1 MKKFKVVIP
10 ARYKSS
16 RFPGKP
22 LTKILGKE
30 MILHVA
36 ERALSVVERSQL
48 MIATDS
54 MQIADIVRDNGF
66 SVKLTSDKH
75 PTGTDRVWES
85 VKDDNIDFVINIQ
98 GDEPMFHP
106 EDLVQIIKAKMDF
119 PGHVINGMS
128 DLMSDENASNINI
141 PKVVHDE
148 SDNLLYMSRQAI
160 PGSKLNEDVSI
171 PFKKQVCLY
180 GFNKGHLEAFAKF
193 GRKSN
198 LEQFEDIEI
207 LRFFEVGIPVKMITL
222 MGNTKAVDIPED
234 VSEVEV
240 LMRAAK

>member
-36 ERALSVVERSQL
+36 ERALGAVERSQII
-48 MIATDS
+48 IATDS
-54 MQIADIVRDNGF
+54 MKIADVVRDNGF
-66 SVKLTSDKH
+66 EIKLTSVQH
-75 PTGTDRVWES
+75 PTGTDRVWEAI
-85 VKDDNIDFVINIQ
+85 KDDNIDFVVNIQ

-119 PGHVINGMS
+119 PGHVVNGMA
-128 DLMSDENASNINI
+128 DLMSDENVLNFNI

-148 SDNLLYMSRQAI
+148 SSNLLYMSRQPI
-160 PGSKLNEDVSI
+160 PGSKVNEDLSI

-180 GFNKGHLEAFAKF
+180 GFNKEHLEAYANF

-207 LRFFEVGIPVKMITL
+207 LRFFEVGIPVKMIAL
-222 MGNTKAVDIPED
+222 RGNTKAVDNPED
-234 VSEVEV
+234 VPAVEE
-240 LMRAAK
+240 LMRAAY

>member
-10 ARYKSS
+10 ARYQSS

-36 ERALSVVERSQL
+36 ERALGAVERSQII
-48 MIATDS
+48 IATDS
-54 MQIADIVRDNGF
+54 MKIADVVRDNGF
-66 SVKLTSDKH
+66 EIKLTSDQH
-75 PTGTDRVWES
+75 PTGTDRVWEAI
-85 VKDDNIDFVINIQ
+85 KDDNIDFVVNIQ

-106 EDLVQIIKAKMDF
+106 EDLVQIIKAKIDF
-119 PGHVINGMS
+119 PGHVVNGMA
-128 DLMSDENASNINI
+128 DLMSNENASDFNI
-141 PKVVHDE
+141 PKVVYDE
-148 SDNLLYMSRQAI
+148 SSNLLYMSRQAI
-160 PGSKLNEDVSI
+160 PGSKVNEDLSI

-180 GFNKGHLEAFAKF
+180 GFNKEHLEAYANF

-207 LRFFEVGIPVKMITL
+207 LRFFEVGIPVKMIAL

-234 VSEVEV
+234 VPEVEQ
-240 LMRAAK
+240 LMRMAY

>member
-10 ARYKSS
+10 ARYQSS

-36 ERALSVVERSQL
+36 ERALGAVERSQII
-48 MIATDS
+48 IATDS
-54 MQIADIVRDNGF
+54 MKIADVVRDNGF
-66 SVKLTSDKH
+66 EIKLTSDQH
-75 PTGTDRVWES
+75 PTGTDRVWEAI
-85 VKDDNIDFVINIQ
+85 KDDNIDFVVNIQ

-106 EDLVQIIKAKMDF
+106 EDLVQIIKAKIDF
-119 PGHVINGMS
+119 PGHVVNGMA
-128 DLMSDENASNINI
+128 DLMSNENASDFNI
-141 PKVVHDE
+141 PKVVYDE
-148 SDNLLYMSRQAI
+148 SSNLLYMSRQAI
-160 PGSKLNEDVSI
+160 PGSKVNEDLSI

-180 GFNKGHLEAFAKF
+180 GFNKEHLEAYANF

-207 LRFFEVGIPVKMITL
+207 LRFFEVGIPVKMIAL
-222 MGNTKAVDIPED
+222 MGNTKAVDNPED
-234 VSEVEV
+234 VPEVEQ
-240 LMRAAK
+240 LMRMAY

>member
-10 ARYKSS
+10 ARHKSS

-36 ERALSVVERSQL
+36 ERALGAVDRSQL
-48 MIATDS
+48 IIATDS
-54 MQIADIVRDNGF
+54 MQIANVVRDNGF
-66 SVKLTSDKH
+66 AIKLTSDQH
-75 PTGTDRVWES
+75 PTGTDRVWEAI
-85 VKDDNIDFVINIQ
+85 KDDNIDFVINIQ

-106 EDLVQIIKAKMDF
+106 EDLVQIIKAKIDF
-119 PGHVINGMS
+119 PDHVVNGMA
-128 DLMSDENASNINI
+128 DLMIDENESNVNI

-148 SDNLLYMSRQAI
+148 SGTLLYMSRQAI
-160 PGSKLNEDVSI
+160 PGSKANEELSI

-180 GFNKGHLEAFAKF
+180 GFNKEHLEAYANF

-234 VSEVEV
+234 VPEVEE
-240 LMRAAK
+240 LMRAAY